1 VIFYP
6 STLNAMMYIDRVS
19 IFFLCASLLK
29 LLSAMLKINKFK
41 RMKRHQSSSLLYYFD
56 ALTAIIILLYVLE
69 SLFGCLHET
78 HHFCLHDIQTG
89 FVRNDVVSDISCCFC
104 IHCHRGRVSTLHVH
118 HRVSHR
124 VVRWNLVG
132 FIVSCISRALLYV
145 NLCFSLTHSNLI
157 NEKRMSY
164 CQRVNAALYEM
175 VFKAKQ
181 TPDSSGPSSSS
192 TEQGWFFSSRAG
204 NNKTTQQP
212 RSRFVAVYRQ
222 THRLC

>member
-1 VIFYP
+1 
-6 STLNAMMYIDRVS
+6 
-19 IFFLCASLLK
+19 
-29 LLSAMLKINKFK
+29 
-41 RMKRHQSSSLLYYFD
+41 
-56 ALTAIIILLYVLE
+56 
-69 SLFGCLHET
+69 
-78 HHFCLHDIQTG
+78 
-89 FVRNDVVSDISCCFC
+89 
-104 IHCHRGRVSTLHVH
+104 VH

-222 THRLC
+222 THRLCWRVCFRQNSKNSSTAEVGSRFMIRRIFTKDSFASFGETNTENPFSSASVNSPTHTQASQASETQSPQQVPRQLAQSTAANSATPSITISHSKKFVCRTGWQIVWTCEKN